1 MKKKRL
7 LISLGL
13 LMGVLTLS
21 TLSSA
26 AAAPA
31 IRGVGAG
38 SGGSITITGSDF
50 GKACRQ
56 CEVIAD
62 YGGGFKY
69 ALPNKTWTDKRIVA
83 QIGDLNKSLNVGISI
98 KTPAGN
104 SNTVKHRLK
113 RQIEPAREHRR
124 PLPANA
130 KSDVLLFD
138 HQSTL
143 AVGDKGERTLDVSG
157 PPPACNQSG
166 PVFDHAQLVYG
177 KRRFGE
183 ARIVASPPAGCSR
196 CSPLRVRWYHEP
208 TGNLHFQV
216 HAYRRIVEG
225 VCKDRIRR

>member
-1 MKKKRL
+1 MEKIRS
-7 LISLGL
+7 LILPGL
-13 LMGVLTLS
+13 LLSLLTLMMPGV
-21 TLSSA
+21 A
-26 AAAPA
+26 AADPV
-31 IRGVGAG
+31 IRGVNAG
-38 SGGSITITGSDF
+38 SGGDITITGSGF
-50 GKACRQ
+50 GKSCKQ

-69 ALPNKTWTDKRIVA
+69 ALPSKSWTDTRVVA
-83 QIGDLNKSLNVGISI
+83 QIADLNKSLNVGISI
-98 KTPAGN
+98 KAHAGN

-124 PLPANA
+124 PLPAKA

-138 HQSTL
+138 HQSSL

-157 PPPACNQSG
+157 SPPACNQSG
-166 PVFDHAQLVYG
+166 QVFDHAQLVYG

-183 ARIVASPPAGCSR
+183 AQIVAAPPSGCDR

-208 TGNLHFQV
+208 TGRLHFQV
-216 HAYRRIVEG
+216 HVYRRIVEG